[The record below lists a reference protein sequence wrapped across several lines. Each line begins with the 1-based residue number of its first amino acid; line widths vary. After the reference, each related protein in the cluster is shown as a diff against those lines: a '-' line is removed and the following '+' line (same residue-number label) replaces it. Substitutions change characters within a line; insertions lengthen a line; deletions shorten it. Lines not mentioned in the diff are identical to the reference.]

1 MVIVRAETAKDFDSV
16 FRVNRLAFGRDNEA
30 RLVEAVRK
38 TEFFIPELSLVAVID
53 EEVAGH
59 ILISM
64 IAVETK
70 EGKVPV
76 LGLAPIAVLPEF
88 QRRGIGSELVRHGI
102 KESSRL
108 GHRAIVLVG
117 HPEYY
122 PRFGF
127 EPARAK
133 GLETAYPV
141 PDEAFMVLE
150 LYSGALDGIAGTILH
165 PPAFDEV

>member
-1 MVIVRAETAKDFDSV
+1 MVIVRAETAKDYDSV
-16 FRVNRLAFGRDNEA
+16 FRVNELAFGRDNEA
-30 RLVEAVRK
+30 RLVEVVRK
-38 TEFFIPELSLVAVID
+38 TEFFIPGLSLVAVKGV
-53 EEVAGH
+53 EVIGH

-64 IAVETK
+64 IHVDTK
-70 EGKVPV
+70 EGKTPV

-88 QRRGIGSELVRHGI
+88 QRQGIGSELIRKGI
-102 KESSRL
+102 KESRRL
-108 GHRAIVLVG
+108 KHQAIVLIG

-141 PDEAFMVLE
+141 PDEVFLALE
-150 LYSGALDGIAGTILH
+150 LYPGALDGISGMIIH
-165 PPAFDEV
+165 PPAFNDV